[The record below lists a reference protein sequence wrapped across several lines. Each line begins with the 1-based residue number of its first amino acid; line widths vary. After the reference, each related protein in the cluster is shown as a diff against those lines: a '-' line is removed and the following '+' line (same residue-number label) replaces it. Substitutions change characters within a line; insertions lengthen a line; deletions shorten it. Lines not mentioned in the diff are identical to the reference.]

1 MDTQDE
7 RMPSEK
13 ERARRLNQ
21 HLQSRPP
28 LLGHQD
34 HEAGISAREA
44 LRARHGYD
52 GAARIIRRMYD
63 LAEGKGRRGKARNA
77 R

>member
-1 MDTQDE
+1 MSHEDE

-21 HLQSRPP
+21 HLQSRPA
-28 LLGHQD
+28 LLGQRD

-44 LRARHGYD
+44 LRAKHGYD
-52 GAARIIRRMYD
+52 AAAKMIRRMYD
-63 LAEGKGRRGKARNA
+63 LAEGGRRRGR
-77 R
+77 